1 MIISTQANY
10 EFDVS
15 KYTEQLSFF
24 VPDDPET
31 GKGTDIIELP
41 KKNTYF
47 LKTPPKGRLFLKS
60 FTALP
65 PSFFINRMQVM
76 LNKETSQAVIEQ
88 DDIEILKNYFKKRTS
103 SDQFADINLSRE
115 EKEFCNRNGIRQYIP
130 VASELIKRHFSN
142 IQRIDSEILHDPDT
156 EEQWLVI
163 NVQVKGEIEDILNMY
178 DKYTGEWV
186 SSVPWPEREKICLSY
201 III

>member
-15 KYTEQLSFF
+15 KYTEPLSFF

-47 LKTPPKGRLFLKS
+47 LKTPPKGRLFLNS
-60 FTALP
+60 STPLP
-65 PSFFINRMQVM
+65 PFFFINRMQAM
-76 LNKETSQAVIEQ
+76 LKKKTSKAVIEQ

-103 SDQFADINLSRE
+103 ADRLADIN
-115 EKEFCNRNGIRQYIP
+115 
-130 VASELIKRHFSN
+130 
-142 IQRIDSEILHDPDT
+142 
-156 EEQWLVI
+156 
-163 NVQVKGEIEDILNMY
+163 
-178 DKYTGEWV
+178 
-186 SSVPWPEREKICLSY
+186 
-201 III
+201 

>member
-1 MIISTQANY
+1 
-10 EFDVS
+10 
-15 KYTEQLSFF
+15 
-24 VPDDPET
+24 
-31 GKGTDIIELP
+31 
-41 KKNTYF
+41 
-47 LKTPPKGRLFLKS
+47 
-60 FTALP
+60 
-65 PSFFINRMQVM
+65 
-76 LNKETSQAVIEQ
+76 
-88 DDIEILKNYFKKRTS
+88 EILKNYFKKRTS
-103 SDQFADINLSRE
+103 ADRLADINLSRE
-115 EKEFCNRNGIRQYIP
+115 EKEFCNRNGILQYIP

-178 DKYTGEWV
+178 DQYTGEWV